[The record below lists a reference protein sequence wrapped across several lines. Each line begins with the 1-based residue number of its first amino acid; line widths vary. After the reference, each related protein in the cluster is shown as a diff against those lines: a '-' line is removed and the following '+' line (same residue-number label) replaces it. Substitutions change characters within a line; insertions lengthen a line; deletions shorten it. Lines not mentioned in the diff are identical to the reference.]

1 MITNFELEN
10 FKAFS
15 HKQALRLA
23 PITLIYGPNSS
34 GKSSVIQALM
44 MLQQTML
51 AKDKQGELVTS
62 GDSINLGT
70 FESLVHRQDSN
81 KKLSFSIEYTSQ
93 HDAQEYRQRHSYDML
108 FANADIRKL
117 EISYENKNDKT
128 VLTNYSFKCGS
139 KNLEKVSFQLERKR
153 DTSIGPIYSL
163 TQSDSLRRVIGSRE
177 KIAKDDGKAWNSL
190 ADSLSQPFYVSSN
203 LNLPTSVNS
212 TESALSSYT
221 NKVID
226 DFSYVVGDLK
236 YLGPLRSSP
245 KRFYS
250 DAISSY
256 QRGQGKNNL
265 GLEIYKSSATT
276 KDKMNSF
283 LAEFNIPYK
292 IDVEDLG
299 NVNSGPL
306 ISIQLTDLR
315 NGAVVTPKDVGF
327 GIGQVLPIIL
337 EAIVSKKKL
346 ICVEQ
351 PEIHLHPRLQ
361 AHLADLF
368 IESVSANHKNQWI
381 IETHSEALM
390 LRIQR
395 RIREGTLPKEMVS
408 VLYVDVG
415 DLGAQVTELK
425 LDDEGDFLT
434 HWPNGFFEERVNEMF
449 GL

>member
-1 MITNFELEN
+1 
-10 FKAFS
+10 
-15 HKQALRLA
+15 
-23 PITLIYGPNSS
+23 
-34 GKSSVIQALM
+34 
-44 MLQQTML
+44 
-51 AKDKQGELVTS
+51 
-62 GDSINLGT
+62 
-70 FESLVHRQDSN
+70 
-81 KKLSFSIEYTSQ
+81 
-93 HDAQEYRQRHSYDML
+93 
-108 FANADIRKL
+108 
-117 EISYENKNDKT
+117 
-128 VLTNYSFKCGS
+128 
-139 KNLEKVSFQLERKR
+139 
-153 DTSIGPIYSL
+153 
-163 TQSDSLRRVIGSRE
+163 
-177 KIAKDDGKAWNSL
+177 
-190 ADSLSQPFYVSSN
+190 
-203 LNLPTSVNS
+203 
-212 TESALSSYT
+212 YT

-346 ICVEQ
+346 ICVE
-351 PEIHLHPRLQ
+351 
-361 AHLADLF
+361 
-368 IESVSANHKNQWI
+368 
-381 IETHSEALM
+381 
-390 LRIQR
+390 
-395 RIREGTLPKEMVS
+395 
-408 VLYVDVG
+408 
-415 DLGAQVTELK
+415 
-425 LDDEGDFLT
+425 
-434 HWPNGFFEERVNEMF
+434 
-449 GL
+449 